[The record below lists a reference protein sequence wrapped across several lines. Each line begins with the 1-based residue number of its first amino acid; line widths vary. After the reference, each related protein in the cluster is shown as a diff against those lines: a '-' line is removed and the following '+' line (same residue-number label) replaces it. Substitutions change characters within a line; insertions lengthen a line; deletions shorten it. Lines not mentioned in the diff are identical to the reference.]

1 MERTKEQEQQIRAEA
16 EDTVDP
22 RLDLAVE
29 RTELALERTH
39 LAWVRTVIGLIV
51 AGFAI
56 DKGLG
61 ALEKG
66 PVAYGEALMNHGH
79 AAGMVLTTSGTFLMV
94 LATIFY
100 VKRSR
105 ELAQMRGGRKSLLAP
120 DFILSAVII
129 LIGAL
134 LIYLVSLSKA

>member
-1 MERTKEQEQQIRAEA
+1 MQEQQVRAEA
-16 EDTVDP
+16 EGTADP

-39 LAWVRTVIGLIV
+39 LAWVRTVISLIV

-61 ALEKG
+61 VLEKG
-66 PVAYGEALMNHGH
+66 PMAHGETLMNHGH
-79 AAGMVLTTSGTFLMV
+79 AAGMVLTISGTLLMV

-105 ELAQMRGGRKSLLAP
+105 ELAQMKGGRKPILAP
-120 DFILSAVII
+120 DVILSVVII
-129 LIGAL
+129 LIGTL
-134 LIYLVSLSKA
+134 LIYLVSLSRA

>member
-1 MERTKEQEQQIRAEA
+1 MERTKEQVQHIRAEA
-16 EDTVDP
+16 ENTADP
-22 RLDLAVE
+22 SLDLAVE

-39 LAWVRTVIGLIV
+39 LSWVRTVIGLIV

-61 ALEKG
+61 VLEKA
-66 PVAYGEALMNHGH
+66 PMAYGEKLMNHGH
-79 AAGMVLTTSGTFLMV
+79 AAGMVLTTSGTLLMV

-105 ELAQMRGGRKSLLAP
+105 ELAQMKGARKPFLAP
-120 DFILSAVII
+120 DVILSVVII
-129 LIGAL
+129 LIGTL